1 MDEIYKT
8 VEGFE
13 NYEVSNLGNIKN
25 KRTGRILKQINDEEN
40 YLQVRLYNNKTS
52 RTIKVHKLVAK
63 MFLENPE
70 NKPYVDH
77 IDNNRLNNNLINL
90 KYTTCKENSQN
101 VNISKTNTSS
111 VQGVSYC
118 NIKNKYRAIVC
129 VDGVSIHL
137 GYFNTL
143 EEAKQARLNKV
154 NEVFDGWVMKHNEK
168 FNS

>member
-1 MDEIYKT
+1 MEEIYKT

-25 KRTGRILKQINDEEN
+25 KGTGRILKQTNNGKN
-40 YLQVRLYNNKTS
+40 YLKVRLYNNKTS

-90 KYTTCKENSQN
+90 RYATCKENSQN
-101 VNISKTNTSS
+101 ATISKTNTSS
-111 VQGVSYC
+111 VKGVSYC
-118 NIKNKYRAIVC
+118 NVKNKYRARVC

-143 EEAKQARLNKV
+143 EEAKTARINKV
-154 NEVFDGWVMKHNEK
+154 NQVFGEFVNHTERLNP
-168 FNS
+168 